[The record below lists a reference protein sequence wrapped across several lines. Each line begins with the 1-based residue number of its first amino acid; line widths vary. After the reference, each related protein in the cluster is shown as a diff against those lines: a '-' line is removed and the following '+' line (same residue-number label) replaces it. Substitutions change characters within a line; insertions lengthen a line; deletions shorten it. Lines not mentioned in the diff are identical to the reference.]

1 MAFNTTVPLTAG
13 TVAEPSPALLTDA
26 ELCLLAGHASASDDV
41 WRNLGRQGSLLD
53 ARIVD
58 PPTYL
63 DIDDPGGPGFKK
75 TVPTPPPPPLPTP
88 PPPPGQPPF
97 GLSQNRMFDIP
108 GATLAPTADEPWTC
122 TIAFTPLYVNPTS
135 IRFLWKYSGSSLP
148 QSPAGLVIEDVAR
161 FEPAAGST
169 TSRRGFIAAIY
180 NGKDTFLGGTTSNM
194 IQQTKQVATLRYALP
209 TTATPNGEISVWRNG
224 APIDGVLPASIVG
237 DGPWIDDTWIRI
249 GAGQICHAVLWH
261 ARALTETE
269 IAEVSRLLLGN

>member
-1 MAFNTTVPLTAG
+1 MGFNTAVALTAG
-13 TVAEPSPALLTDA
+13 TVAEPPPALLTDA
-26 ELCLLAGHASASDDV
+26 ELCLLAAYASATDDV
-41 WRNLGRQGSLLD
+41 WRNLGRQGSPLD

-63 DIDDPGGPGFKK
+63 DIDDPSGPGFKK
-75 TVPTPPPPPLPTP
+75 EVPIPTPA
-88 PPPPGQPPF
+88 PPPGKPPF
-97 GLSQNRMFDIP
+97 GLSQNRMFDIL
-108 GATLAPTADEPWTC
+108 GGSLAPAADEPWTC

-135 IRFLWKYSGSSLP
+135 IRFLWKYSGDSLP

-161 FEPAAGST
+161 FEPAPGST

-180 NGKDTFLGGTTSNM
+180 NGRGLFRGGTTPNM

-224 APIDGVLPASIVG
+224 APLDEVPPLPIVG
-237 DGPWIDDTWIRI
+237 DGRWIDDTWIRI

-261 ARALTETE
+261 ARALTDTE
-269 IAEVSRLLLGN
+269 IAEVSRLLLA